1 MRDWGESKKDRP
13 VPIVPS
19 GIGPEVG
26 ARLTEMDFYNRRVVN
41 ISSNITNAFGGRY
54 YEPSPGREILCG
66 VPDRSWAQVR
76 FEAGES

>member
-1 MRDWGESKKDRP
+1 MRDWGEREKDRP

-19 GIGPEVG
+19 GIGPEVS
-26 ARLTEMDFYNRRVVN
+26 ARLTEMDIGNHCVVN
-41 ISSNITNAFGGRY
+41 ISSTITNAFGGRY